1 MTTPMSTDSSED
13 HPPASRRGAARFV
26 GVFVVLVLLQLTAYR
41 YAVDSRANDWYLFN
55 VARHTT
61 WALDIIG
68 HRATLEGNGTRL
80 NPTEVRAIIFG
91 AAQHVPVAGVQ
102 DPAPPLS
109 AWERW
114 LYRAHNLR
122 KSASPGQEFGPRV
135 SFVFRPGIHHRLE
148 DLEASRQAMTRDDDA
163 QPEALPALEGAI
175 IDLRKEITK
184 GLHDPEMRKRQQ
196 GIHFSFN
203 VVPACGAIEVMAIFL
218 AAVIAFPAPWRS
230 RTWGLLAGLAI
241 LYGVNIFRLCCLAVI
256 GAFDSGGDWFTFI
269 HEYVWQ
275 AIYVVFV
282 VVVWLAWVEVA
293 VRRRAS

>member
-1 MTTPMSTDSSED
+1 MTNPAQPTSNAEKITRQPPNSS
-13 HPPASRRGAARFV
+13 PRGAARFV
-26 GVFVVLVLLQLTAYR
+26 GGFVVLVLLQLTANR

-163 QPEALPALEGAI
+163 QPEA
-175 IDLRKEITK
+175 
-184 GLHDPEMRKRQQ
+184 
-196 GIHFSFN
+196 
-203 VVPACGAIEVMAIFL
+203 
-218 AAVIAFPAPWRS
+218 
-230 RTWGLLAGLAI
+230 
-241 LYGVNIFRLCCLAVI
+241 
-256 GAFDSGGDWFTFI
+256 
-269 HEYVWQ
+269 
-275 AIYVVFV
+275 
-282 VVVWLAWVEVA
+282 
-293 VRRRAS
+293 